1 MRKEVLRYTHT
12 GALINIYLQIRL
24 LHMSLNFHTYE
35 SPRRIRYTADRRWSR
50 SRRFAHRN
58 AFGCQSS
65 MGCGRTSSN
74 DHRPDGKKGPHEISL
89 SRSSGLPTDDQ
100 APVLSFSLPGLSWL
114 VGI

>member
-24 LHMSLNFHTYE
+24 LHMLLNFHTYE
-35 SPRRIRYTADRRWSR
+35 SPRRIRYT
-50 SRRFAHRN
+50 
-58 AFGCQSS
+58 
-65 MGCGRTSSN
+65 RTSSN